1 MEGVPRS
8 RTPAGDGVGGGSGS
22 GCFTDSVQ
30 RVQRKLSQIGSKFDV
45 QDWEHVSQAK
55 NLASV
60 ERVSCAVYK
69 SIICQ

>member
-8 RTPAGDGVGGGSGS
+8 RTPTRDGIGGGSGS

-30 RVQRKLSQIGSKFDV
+30 KVQRKLSQIGSRFDV
-45 QDWEHVSQAK
+45 QDWEQVSQAK

-60 ERVSCAVYK
+60 KSVSCAMYK